1 MRPKDFEWDPEKS
14 RKNFEKHG
22 IDFVAAQA
30 LWGGPVLE
38 KPVKPGSDNER
49 YAVFG
54 MIDGMHWTAVIT
66 YRKQAVRIISVR
78 RSRKKEVEAYD
89 RFKRWQE
96 KDNRRGV

>member
-30 LWGGPVLE
+30 LWSGPVLE
-38 KPVKPGSDNER
+38 KPTKPGSDNER

-54 MIDGMHWTAVIT
+54 MINGMHWTAVIT
-66 YRKQAVRIISVR
+66 YRKRSVRIISVR

-96 KDNRRGV
+96 KDNRRRV